1 MLSNP
6 YYRLLNF
13 PICFDQAKLEQE
25 LSSGKLLFENDHW
38 KKPEWIGRT
47 TVISDEI
54 HAWLWET
61 FKCTVINIEV
71 FFTAPFRGR
80 GWHLDMNPPND
91 FVKINYV
98 WGDPLKSEMQW
109 GISQTE
115 RDLVSSTTAGTQY
128 VGYRNDEVVL
138 DKTIV
143 FDKPVLVNVGRPH
156 RITNYSNQGRWCLCI
171 VLGYNNKRILFQD
184 AVNIF
189 SEYVLD

>member
-71 FFTAPFRGR
+71 FFTVVNEKTKQI
-80 GWHLDMNPPND
+80 LPNSLVNILNKKTNELISATTD
-91 FVKINYV
+91 DKGIIQIKLPRNNEFELLTSHSDYI
-98 WGDPLKSEMQW
+98 DSKS
-109 GISQTE
+109 I
-115 RDLVSSTTAGTQY
+115 LSTTTKEEEIKSIIGLNLIE
-128 VGYRNDEVVL
+128 VGSVL
-138 DKTIV
+138 AVKD
-143 FDKPVLVNVGRPH
+143 L
-156 RITNYSNQGRWCLCI
+156 NYDFEKWRDSDTCDW
-171 VLGYNNKRILFQD
+171 
-184 AVNIF
+184 
-189 SEYVLD
+189 